1 MIDVLKN
8 ASEALIFINTGRGYV
23 QTCKCDTI
31 KWQFLFLLML
41 FEGQPVWCNLLHVPK
56 KGCGIQFI
64 RKPVVPYTHVLRNI
78 FTFFE
83 DLEIRKYR

>member
-31 KWQFLFLLML
+31 K
-41 FEGQPVWCNLLHVPK
+41 
-56 KGCGIQFI
+56 
-64 RKPVVPYTHVLRNI
+64 
-78 FTFFE
+78 
-83 DLEIRKYR
+83 